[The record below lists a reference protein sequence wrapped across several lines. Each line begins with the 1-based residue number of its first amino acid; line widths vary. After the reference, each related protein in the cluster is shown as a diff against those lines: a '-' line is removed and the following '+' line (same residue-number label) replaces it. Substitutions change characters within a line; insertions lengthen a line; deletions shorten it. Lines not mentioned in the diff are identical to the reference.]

1 MTFLFVFRSTIR
13 EFKSR
18 YSGQNFQELKNA
30 LGENFPKWF
39 ELIKRIYKVA
49 YLLSKG
55 INVSLEPNKK
65 RDKLYARMF
74 SLFSCFKSKQID
86 WDINTFVWVLK
97 KVHEKLPLQLMSIMQ
112 QIFFKSFRKYVDDKI
127 RPSFVEREVDHSER
141 VKLFHTMRVYDA
153 FFRIVKR
160 YKTYQWR
167 WDPQELSAKI

>member
-1 MTFLFVFRSTIR
+1 MTVRFVFRSSIIKLKVLYGG
-13 EFKSR
+13 EK
-18 YSGQNFQELKNA
+18 FQELKNA

-55 INVSLEPNKK
+55 IDVTLEPYRK
-65 RDKLYARMF
+65 RDKLYERMF

-86 WDINTFVWVLK
+86 WDIDTFVWVLK

-127 RPSFVEREVDHSER
+127 RPSFVEQEVDHSER

-153 FFRIVKR
+153 FVRIVKR

-167 WDPQELSAKI
+167 WDPKD

>member
-18 YSGQNFQELKNA
+18 YSGEKFQELKNA

-55 INVSLEPNKK
+55 INVSLEPHKK

-74 SLFSCFKSKQID
+74 SLFSCFKSRQID
-86 WDINTFVWVLK
+86 WDIDTFVWVLK
-97 KVHEKLPLQLMSIMQ
+97 KVHEKLPLQLSQ
-112 QIFFKSFRKYVDDKI
+112 KI
-127 RPSFVEREVDHSER
+127 AEIAI
-141 VKLFHTMRVYDA
+141 LN
-153 FFRIVKR
+153 I
-160 YKTYQWR
+160 
-167 WDPQELSAKI
+167 